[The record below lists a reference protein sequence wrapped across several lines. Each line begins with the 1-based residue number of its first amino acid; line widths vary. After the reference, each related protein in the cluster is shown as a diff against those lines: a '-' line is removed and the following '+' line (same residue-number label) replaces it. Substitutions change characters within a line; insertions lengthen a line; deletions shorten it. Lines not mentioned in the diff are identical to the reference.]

1 MTKIDPM
8 RITGPWDAGFTL
20 DAHTLSAEFLGY
32 DLDGRAQFD
41 TVRSELGEMLYRL
54 KYRGDRAASIPLAA
68 VAAEFI
74 RARRLPVDVIVPV
87 PPSKVRPFQPLLAI
101 ASGLANELGVGYD
114 ARSLRKVKETAELKS
129 VMEMAEREAA
139 LRGAFDVHE
148 HALAGRRV
156 LLLDDLYRSG
166 ASMGEAARTLRSG
179 GRIASLV
186 VLALTRTRSKS

>member
-1 MTKIDPM
+1 MTKINPS

-41 TVRSELGEMLYRL
+41 TVRSELGELLYRL

-87 PPSKVRPFQPLLAI
+87 PPSKVRSFQPLLAI
-101 ASGLANELGVGYD
+101 ASALAKELGAGYD

-129 VMEMAEREAA
+129 VEEMAEREAA
-139 LRGAFDVHE
+139 LRGAFEVHE
-148 HALAGRRV
+148 DALAGQRV

-166 ASMGEAARTLRSG
+166 ASMSEAARTLRSR

>member
-1 MTKIDPM
+1 MTKINPL

-20 DAHTLSAEFLGY
+20 DAHTISAEFLGY

-87 PPSKVRPFQPLLAI
+87 PPSKVRSFQPLLAI
-101 ASGLANELGVGYD
+101 ASSLASELRVGFD

-129 VMEMAEREAA
+129 VEEMAEREAA
-139 LRGAFDVHE
+139 LEGAFDVQG
-148 HALAGRRV
+148 HALTGRRI
-156 LLLDDLYRSG
+156 LMLDDLYRSG
-166 ASMGEAARTLRSG
+166 ATMSEAARTLRSR

-186 VLALTRTRSKS
+186 VLALTRTRSRS